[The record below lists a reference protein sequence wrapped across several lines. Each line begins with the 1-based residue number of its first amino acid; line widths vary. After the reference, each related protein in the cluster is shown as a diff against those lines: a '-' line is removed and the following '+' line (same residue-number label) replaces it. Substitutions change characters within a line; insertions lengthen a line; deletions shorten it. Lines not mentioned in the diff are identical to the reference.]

1 MYVFF
6 IYFFLNEYV
15 YLNILINRVVIE
27 LLGDLRNYFGC
38 LYKLFEVVFMI
49 DMLQSFVYV
58 CILFSYGIIFD
69 FFVEK
74 LKYMQLYCYKFDY

>member
-6 IYFFLNEYV
+6 IYYFLNEVRVFEYF
-15 YLNILINRVVIE
+15 YRVVIE

-49 DMLQSFVYV
+49 DML
-58 CILFSYGIIFD
+58 
-69 FFVEK
+69 
-74 LKYMQLYCYKFDY
+74 

>member
-49 DMLQSFVYV
+49 DML
-58 CILFSYGIIFD
+58 
-69 FFVEK
+69 
-74 LKYMQLYCYKFDY
+74 